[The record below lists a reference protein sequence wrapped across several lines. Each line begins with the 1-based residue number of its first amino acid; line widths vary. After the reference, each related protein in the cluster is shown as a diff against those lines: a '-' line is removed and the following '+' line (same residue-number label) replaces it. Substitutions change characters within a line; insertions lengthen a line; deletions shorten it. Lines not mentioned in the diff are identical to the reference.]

1 MEDKFFPRTGA
12 SGEWFQ
18 DDMLKELISFLMVPA
33 KMLGLMLMF
42 KGFDQ
47 LIWGYMAVPKL

>member
-1 MEDKFFPRTGA
+1 
-12 SGEWFQ
+12 
-18 DDMLKELISFLMVPA
+18 MLKELISFLMVPA